1 MEKTRQLQIM
11 QKVEKAI
18 YAWQKNISSET
29 DYDDIED
36 TIEMITHTIA
46 FGIIIVS
53 GKNNP
58 SAYIGTCRQC
68 MDLKENYGGQ
78 AGAISNVWYWIG
90 DENADTIG
98 KIVKNSQKNLI
109 IPIPPTD
116 LADTILN
123 VSEACSI
130 DIKYGNT
137 AGGRAS
143 YIGNYRVCT
152 LLKAKYNGKIGKSY
166 NHWYWIGQA
175 SFHEITKLY
184 KAYQSRSKRFRR
196 KRVVLQNY
204 A

>member
-1 MEKTRQLQIM
+1 MENRRKQQILQT
-11 QKVEKAI
+11 VDNAI
-18 YAWQKNISSET
+18 YAWRKNINTET

-36 TIEMITHTIA
+36 TIEMITNTIA
-46 FGIIIVS
+46 FGVIIVS
-53 GKNNP
+53 GRNNP
-58 SAYIGTCRQC
+58 SAYVGTYRQC
-68 MDLKENYGGQ
+68 MDLKEKFGGQ
-78 AGAISNVWYWIG
+78 TGAISNVWYWVG
-90 DENADTIG
+90 YESADAIG
-98 KIVKNSQKNLI
+98 KIVKNTKKNLI
-109 IPIPPTD
+109 IPIPSND
-116 LADTILN
+116 MADTILN

-137 AGGRAS
+137 AGKRAS

-175 SFHEITKLY
+175 SFQEITKLY

>member
-1 MEKTRQLQIM
+1 MEKKRKQQIM
-11 QKVEKAI
+11 QMVDNAI
-18 YAWQKNISSET
+18 YAWRKNISTGT

-36 TIEMITHTIA
+36 TIEMITNTIA
-46 FGIIIVS
+46 FGVIIVS

-58 SAYIGTCRQC
+58 TAYIGTCRQC
-68 MDLKENYGGQ
+68 MDLKKNFGGRT
-78 AGAISNVWYWIG
+78 GTISNVWYWVG
-90 DENADTIG
+90 YESADTIG
-98 KIVKNSQKNLI
+98 KIVKNTKKNLTI
-109 IPIPPTD
+109 SIPSTD
-116 LADTILN
+116 IADTILN

-152 LLKAKYNGKIGKSY
+152 LLKAKYNGRIGKSY
-166 NHWYWIGQA
+166 NHWYWIGKA
-175 SFHEITKLY
+175 SFQEITRLY

-196 KRVVLQNY
+196 RRIVLQNY

>member
-1 MEKTRQLQIM
+1 MENRRKQQILQT
-11 QKVEKAI
+11 VDNAI
-18 YAWQKNISSET
+18 YAWRKNINTET

-36 TIEMITHTIA
+36 TIEMITNTIA
-46 FGIIIVS
+46 FGVIIVS
-53 GKNNP
+53 GRNNP
-58 SAYIGTCRQC
+58 ASYVGTYRQC
-68 MDLKENYGGQ
+68 MDLKEKFGGQ
-78 AGAISNVWYWIG
+78 TGAISNVWYWVG
-90 DENADTIG
+90 YESADAIG
-98 KIVKNSQKNLI
+98 KIVKNTKKNLI
-109 IPIPPTD
+109 IPIPSND
-116 LADTILN
+116 MADTILN

-137 AGGRAS
+137 AGKRAS

-175 SFHEITKLY
+175 SFQEITKLY

>member
-1 MEKTRQLQIM
+1 MENRRKQQIM
-11 QKVEKAI
+11 QTVDNAI
-18 YAWQKNISSET
+18 YAWRKNINTET

-36 TIEMITHTIA
+36 TIEMITNTIA

-53 GKNNP
+53 GRNNP
-58 SAYIGTCRQC
+58 SAYVGTYRQC
-68 MDLKENYGGQ
+68 MDLKEKFGGQ
-78 AGAISNVWYWIG
+78 TGAISNVWYWVG
-90 DENADTIG
+90 YESADAIG
-98 KIVKNSQKNLI
+98 KIVKNTKKNLI
-109 IPIPPTD
+109 IPIPSND
-116 LADTILN
+116 MADTILN

-137 AGGRAS
+137 AGKRAS

-175 SFHEITKLY
+175 SFQEITKLY